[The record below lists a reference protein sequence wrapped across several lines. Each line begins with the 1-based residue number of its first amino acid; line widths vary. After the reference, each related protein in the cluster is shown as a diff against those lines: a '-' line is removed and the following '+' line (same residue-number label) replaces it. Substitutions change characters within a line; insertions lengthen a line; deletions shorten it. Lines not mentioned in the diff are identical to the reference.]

1 MTFIGASEHMK
12 TQLNDTHIVKRFEDQ
27 LLLYI
32 PLTVQMLMILFWKA
46 ARRVPPELQ

>member
-1 MTFIGASEHMK
+1 MK